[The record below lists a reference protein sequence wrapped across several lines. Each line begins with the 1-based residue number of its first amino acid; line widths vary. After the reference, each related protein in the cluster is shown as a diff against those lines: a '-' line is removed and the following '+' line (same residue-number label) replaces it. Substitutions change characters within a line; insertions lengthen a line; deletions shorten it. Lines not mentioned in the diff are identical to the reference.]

1 MHCNGFFIDTMETY
15 LVYLVKDKLES
26 LERRMD
32 MAVSKTV
39 TCSFTL
45 DRETYDAFKSIVV
58 KNHENVKGNLIRYM
72 KDVIQFETSNAATLA
87 AIKEV
92 EEMKKNPSV
101 GKSYSDVDRMMEDL
115 LA

>member
-1 MHCNGFFIDTMETY
+1 MADT
-15 LVYLVKDKLES
+15 
-26 LERRMD
+26 
-32 MAVSKTV
+32 KTV

-45 DRETYDAFKSIVV
+45 DRETYDAYKSIVV

-72 KDVIQFETSNAATLA
+72 KDVINFEIPNKETIE

-92 EEMKKNPSV
+92 EAMKKDSSI
-101 GKSYSDVDRMMEDL
+101 GKSYTDIDRMMEEL